1 MDGEV
6 EMTAATPAPVRPPD
20 GPGAT
25 PFTGLHLL
33 DRTGATA
40 LYSAV
45 EAVTGRAVALK
56 VIDASAP
63 AFVREGLDREAEYLA
78 VLGTHPHV
86 ITLYQRTVLPDG
98 RDALVLQACPGSAAA
113 AARDQRLTVPEAVA
127 VAIKIAGALETVH
140 HAGLVHCAVRPQNV
154 LLTEF
159 DEPVLAD
166 FAVAAPTGEPTVVG
180 IDETTAHTAPELLLG
195 DGPTP
200 ATDVY
205 GLASTLYELISGR
218 AAINASDEESPAS
231 VSLRV
236 LAGGV
241 RPIVAPDVPL
251 ELSDLLVWG
260 MAADPADRP
269 PSAAWLAEELGRLEQ
284 ANGWRRTRMVTGEA
298 HLEHDRR
305 RRRTR

>member
-1 MDGEV
+1 MSP
-6 EMTAATPAPVRPPD
+6 ASAAPVGAFVD
-20 GPGAT
+20 GTIDGAGQ
-25 PFTGLHLL
+25 FTDLRLL
-33 DRTGATA
+33 DRTGPTA
-40 LYSAV
+40 LYSAR
-45 EAVTGRAVALK
+45 EAATGRPVALK
-56 VIDASAP
+56 LIDPSAP
-63 AFVREGLDREAEYLA
+63 AFIREAVDREAEYLT

-86 ITLYQRTVLPDG
+86 ITLYRRIVLSDG

-113 AARDQRLTVPEAVA
+113 AARGHRFSVPEAVA
-127 VAIKIAGALETVH
+127 VAIKVAGAIETVH

-159 DEPVLAD
+159 DEPVLSD
-166 FAVAAPTGEPTVVG
+166 FAVAGPIGEPFVVG

-195 DGPTP
+195 EGPTP

-218 AAINASDEESPAS
+218 AAFRAYDGEPPAS
-231 VSLRV
+231 VSLRI

-241 RPIVAPDVPL
+241 RPIVAPAVPL

-260 MAADPADRP
+260 MAADPKERP

-284 ANGWRRTRMVTGEA
+284 GNGWPRTKMVTGEA
-298 HLEHDRR
+298 HVDDRR
-305 RRRTR
+305 KRRR